1 MKEGSILGEKFD
13 PKLREAMLKI
23 EAICVEY
30 DCGAHINLVSP
41 THGEFGFVLPQWQCL
56 YEDKLPTG
64 EIIIRLRAK
73 KADGDFPLRAEL
85 TAHFLHSCR
94 EVCARAFAV
103 ADGFIKVIDE
113 KWDVVTEE
121 MEIFPREKEVEH

>member
-1 MKEGSILGEKFD
+1 MKEGSILGDNFD

-41 THGEFGFVLPQWQCL
+41 THGEFGFVLPKWQCL
-56 YEDKLPTG
+56 YEEAIDTG
-64 EIIIRLRAK
+64 EVQIRLTAK
-73 KADGDFPLRAEL
+73 KADGDFPKRAEL

-94 EVCARAFAV
+94 EVCARSFAV
-103 ADGFIKVIDE
+103 VDHFIKEIE
-113 KWDVVTEE
+113 KKWNIQHEFNPT
-121 MEIFPREKEVEH
+121 PRMKEVEH